1 MQPALTAGIA
11 RPEPKPTLYRVLF
24 LISLVHLFNDSI
36 QAVFPAIYPIL
47 KDSMALSYTKIGLL
61 TFALN
66 FTASIMQ
73 PIVGAYTDTK
83 PSPYL
88 LPLGMVFTFAGMLTL
103 AFADNY
109 TMIFISVLFVG
120 LGSAV
125 FHPEGS
131 RVSYMAAGARRGL
144 AQSIY
149 QVGGN
154 AGQALAPLMAIFIF
168 YRLGLSGAA
177 WFTLV
182 AAAAIGVQFYI
193 ARWYR
198 NYMIAHPPKP
208 KVRNVRPSAALTERK
223 RQVTIA
229 LYLLVFLVFVRSWYH
244 AAISNYYS
252 FYAIENFGISK
263 ETAQYFIF
271 AFLAAGALG
280 TLLGGPLADRFGRRN
295 ILFFSMLGSA
305 PFAILLPYAGPVWA
319 FVLLLVIGF
328 IVLSSFSVSVVYAQ
342 ELMPGKIGTVSGLIV
357 GLAFGMGAL
366 GAVALGKVID
376 LTSITFMM
384 TACGFLPLMGIL
396 TMLLPSDRKI
406 REWNAEM
413 GEE

>member
-1 MQPALTAGIA
+1 MQTAVAAGIA
-11 RPEPKPTLYRVLF
+11 RPDPKPTLYRILF
-24 LISLVHLFNDSI
+24 LVSLVHLFNDSI

-47 KDSMALSYTKIGLL
+47 KDSMGLSYTKIGLL
-61 TFALN
+61 TFSLN

-73 PIVGAYTDTK
+73 PIVGAYTDSK
-83 PSPYL
+83 PSPFL

-103 AFADNY
+103 AFAGNY
-109 TMIFISVLFVG
+109 TMMLLSVLLVG

-131 RVSYMAAGARRGL
+131 RVSYMAAGSRRGL

-177 WFTLV
+177 WFTVV
-182 AAAAIGVQFYI
+182 AAAAIGVQMYI

-198 NYMIAHPPKP
+198 GYLAAHPPKP
-208 KVRNVRPSAALTERK
+208 KTRGSRASGLQAERK
-223 RQVTIA
+223 KQITVA
-229 LYLLVFLVFVRSWYH
+229 LYLLVFLVFARSWYH

-295 ILFFSMLGSA
+295 ILAFSMLGSA
-305 PFAILLPYAGPVWA
+305 PFAILLPFVGQVWA
-319 FVLLLVIGF
+319 FVLLLLIGF

-366 GAVALGKVID
+366 GAVALGKLID
-376 LTSITFMM
+376 LTSISFTMI
-384 TACGFLPLMGIL
+384 ACGFLPIIGIL

-406 REWNAEM
+406 REWNVEM